1 MHIRKTLDCSE
12 LNVGRNIALI
22 GHSGEVS
29 DRNAEQ
35 IYRKL
40 EERNRHY
47 KVMNNLVELCS
58 RIFWKVE
65 LVNCEI
71 GYFSKDVSDQNVEGM
86 VPVCL
91 SVYNKM

>member
-1 MHIRKTLDCSE
+1 
-12 LNVGRNIALI
+12 
-22 GHSGEVS
+22 
-29 DRNAEQ
+29 
-35 IYRKL
+35 
-40 EERNRHY
+40 
-47 KVMNNLVELCS
+47 MNNLVELCS

-71 GYFSKDVSDQNVEGM
+71 GYFSKDVSDQNVEGL

>member
-1 MHIRKTLDCSE
+1 MHVRKTLDCCE

-22 GHSGEVS
+22 DHSDEVS

-40 EERNRHY
+40 EERNPHY
-47 KVMNNLVELCS
+47 KVINSLFELCS

-65 LVNCEI
+65 LVNHEI
-71 GYFSKDVSDQNVEGM
+71 DI
-86 VPVCL
+86 
-91 SVYNKM
+91 